1 MAENG
6 PCFTLQSP
14 FLKLRHWRLSKE
26 EVVGCIQR
34 CTIKG
39 EDMGLLGLQMINFF
53 EKQGWVLGI
62 DLLRTWFLDKHEA
75 SIAWEFDE
83 FCFILSFQLDK
94 SIIVIEHHWT
104 TTTPSIPCHFCL
116 AGTSFA
122 QILSSL
128 EYWQLTN
135 DQLGGSS
142 VGLRCSLAW
151 LKTRQAFDKAV
162 ALFNYLELWRCE
174 AGGHRKKVRFWIF
187 AFNFT
192 STSMVLVEF

>member
-1 MAENG
+1 MFIGTPNDQ
-6 PCFTLQSP
+6 FLWKTL
-14 FLKLRHWRLSKE
+14 LS
-26 EVVGCIQR
+26 VGNRSSLNMIFGQAGSIYR
-34 CTIKG
+34 
-39 EDMGLLGLQMINFF
+39 MGVWWILF
-53 EKQGWVLGI
+53 
-62 DLLRTWFLDKHEA
+62 H
-75 SIAWEFDE
+75 
-83 FCFILSFQLDK
+83 FIFSARQK
-94 SIIVIEHHWT
+94 HHWT
-104 TTTPSIPCHFCL
+104 SQKPQTHQVFLAIFVL

-174 AGGHRKKVRFWIF
+174 AGGEQEEGWDFESF